1 MIIQT
6 AESEP
11 PSSATIVGIAVD
23 TIVPSRAINRPVIAS
38 PTIIIQKRLPRCS
51 EVKGL
56 ATSSAVSDRADE
68 GFFSKGSDIAVG
80 NATLQEEM

>member
-23 TIVPSRAINRPVIAS
+23 TIVPSRAIKRPVMAS

-56 ATSSAVSDRADE
+56 ATSSAVSDSADD
-68 GFFSKGSDIAVG
+68 GFFSKGRDIAVG
-80 NATLQEEM
+80 DATLQEKV